1 MSVENPE
8 EDDHE
13 HVAEDCWHCDNDF
26 HCLQCAE
33 CGEITEIEEH
43 IPGTEATEDTSRYC
57 EICDRIVRTPLGLDW
72 IIDRI
77 LDPDSNMFA
86 SGYYMQIV
94 EQYGEYIY
102 NTVR

>member
-1 MSVENPE
+1 MNMWQKIAGIVTTISIGSSVRNAAKLWKSRNIFREQR
-8 EDDHE
+8 
-13 HVAEDCWHCDNDF
+13 
-26 HCLQCAE
+26 LRK
-33 CGEITEIEEH
+33 IL
-43 IPGTEATEDTSRYC
+43 PGTVRSATGSFAP
-57 EICDRIVRTPLGLDW
+57 PLGLDW